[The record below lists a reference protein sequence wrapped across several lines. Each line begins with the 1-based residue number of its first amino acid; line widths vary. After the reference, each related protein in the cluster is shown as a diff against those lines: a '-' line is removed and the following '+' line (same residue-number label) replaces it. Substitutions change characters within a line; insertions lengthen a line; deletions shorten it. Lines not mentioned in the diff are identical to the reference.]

1 MSKPK
6 ITCLRDETLKIDG
19 IVYRRAPLF
28 DFCLFGC
35 EHRNNAME
43 CPNNLIVCPH
53 FYLRQFSI
61 KYSDSVFCSDKTL
74 GQTIENIKNQKVE
87 KPYMSNAWAFGSTP
101 DTRAAKDAKVKAI
114 LKAYDKKCKELKAAK
129 DQQRLD
135 EISADLEAGRYSI
148 SPIGGL
154 FVDSDPG
161 KLNRERITKAE
172 YVKDK
177 FEEPE
182 NTEPHKIDYESYIDG
197 NNSDVDLEE
206 PYRDLDNS
214 KKLLRKQGDNPR
226 RPLSRRDRSR
236 RRANCRRCRKRQYTE
251 QYYSRPRNKN
261 ML

>member
-1 MSKPK
+1 
-6 ITCLRDETLKIDG
+6 LR
-19 IVYRRAPLF
+19 
-28 DFCLFGC
+28 
-35 EHRNNAME
+35 
-43 CPNNLIVCPH
+43 
-53 FYLRQFSI
+53 
-61 KYSDSVFCSDKTL
+61 SDKTVW
-74 GQTIENIKNQKVE
+74 QTIENIKNQKAE

-101 DTRAAKDAKVKAI
+101 DTRAAKDAKVKAAKAAKSAKLKAVREAVDAKVKAI

-135 EISADLEAGRYSI
+135 EIFADLEAGRYSI